1 MQESD
6 ATYDRRAFPLC
17 RPTDCSKGAECERFK
32 TEFING
38 AQRIEMVTLTTGP
51 AAGGATLEYCLDD
64 ILLGMYPTSGVA
76 GAPAGTLN
84 AENTAKL
91 VKAQK
96 RAASILAPYFLLKNF
111 RDALVR
117 EAGTHGRNMW
127 VAYLRECEEAP
138 DEQTTSQIK
147 TEIQSSTILSTVGF
161 RESSVSL
168 YKRHITEKN
177 TTIEPAASRISEN
190 DLCVKLLT
198 AIGEAAPHL
207 KLAADTEL
215 KAAPTRRVHVYPP
228 THANAG
234 ARSLSAIVTY
244 FDGMCGTGA
253 PPRGGAPPPSRTR
266 SG

>member
-1 MQESD
+1 
-6 ATYDRRAFPLC
+6 
-17 RPTDCSKGAECERFK
+17 
-32 TEFING
+32 
-38 AQRIEMVTLTTGP
+38 
-51 AAGGATLEYCLDD
+51 
-64 ILLGMYPTSGVA
+64 
-76 GAPAGTLN
+76 
-84 AENTAKL
+84 
-91 VKAQK
+91 
-96 RAASILAPYFLLKNF
+96 
-111 RDALVR
+111 
-117 EAGTHGRNMW
+117 MW

-215 KAAPTRRVHVYPP
+215 NV
-228 THANAG
+228 
-234 ARSLSAIVTY
+234 
-244 FDGMCGTGA
+244 
-253 PPRGGAPPPSRTR
+253 PRLWNEE
-266 SG
+266 